1 MIRAHIATYPPRLQ
15 MLEQALA
22 SIAPQVDQ
30 VFLCL
35 NEFAEIP
42 AFLTAFK
49 TVTPWIPDQDLK
61 DVGKFAVEVATDDL
75 VVMADDDLLYHP
87 THVTTLR
94 RIGEDLDLD
103 RVVVGLHGTIYHP
116 GQGPLI
122 RSRTT
127 YQCDEALAV
136 STRVHQ
142 LGTGTVL
149 ALGRNVAPLDFMAG
163 SQKFV
168 DVRYARWL
176 HQKGLHSWAIQRPE
190 GFVRKIEPPGVK
202 VETIFKTF
210 TRHSPDHVL
219 QEIRQFAQVLAPTPG
234 TPA

>member
-1 MIRAHIATYPPRLQ
+1 MIRTHIATYPPRLQ

-22 SIAPQVDQ
+22 TIAPQVDQ

-35 NEFAEIP
+35 NEFTEVP
-42 AFLTAFK
+42 AFLTAFRN
-49 TVTPWIPDQDLK
+49 VTPWIPSEDLK
-61 DVGKFAVEVATDDL
+61 DVGKFALKVASDDL

-87 THVTTLR
+87 MHVTTLR
-94 RIGEDLDLD
+94 HIGDGLDLD

-116 GQGPLI
+116 DRGPLI

-127 YQCDEALAV
+127 YQCDEPLAT

-142 LGTGTVL
+142 LGTGTAL
-149 ALGRNVAPLDFMAG
+149 ALGRNVAPPDFMAG

-176 HQKGLHSWAIQRPE
+176 HGRGLQSWAVQRPE
-190 GFVRKIEPPGVK
+190 GFLRKIELPGIK

-219 QEIRQFAQVLAPTPG
+219 QEIRAFAQALPPPPDH
-234 TPA
+234 PA